1 MGLVGRLDD
10 VARRRDELDAGELIA
25 RQAPGAQHQTDASA
39 EREPAHAD
47 RRRVA
52 GAQAEAAVGQGAGDR
67 APVRAAADADARALD
82 RHGVEGG
89 EIEGEAA
96 GNGAPGAVAAAADHD
111 VDSGRGGTAH
121 GPADVVD
128 RRRARAMTAG
138 SPMPEWKRRAASQS
152 GSPGRIA
159 VPPNAAVSSGE
170 VMRRTIAG
178 PSDIGQ
184 SLLRPAALESVD
196 THTRRIA
203 GSIESS

>member
-25 RQAPGAQHQTDASA
+25 RQAPGAHHQTDASA

-111 VDSGRGGTAH
+111 VESGRGRSADR
-121 GPADVVD
+121 PADVVE
-128 RRRARAMTAG
+128 RRRAHDGVGLSDAG
-138 SPMPEWKRRAASQS
+138 VEASGGVPVGVAREDRGAAER
-152 GSPGRIA
+152 GSELG
-159 VPPNAAVSSGE
+159 
-170 VMRRTIAG
+170 RTIAG